1 MEPGEARGGQDL
13 LDRIEAF
20 LREDVLLDPGAE
32 LLPDTPLAR
41 GLIDSM
47 GLLVLIAFVE
57 EEFDV
62 ELDPADIT
70 LVNFATIAD
79 IARLVEAR
87 GGRHG

>member
-1 MEPGEARGGQDL
+1 MQPQDAKAGDGL
-13 LDRIEAF
+13 FDRIEAF
-20 LREDVLLDPGAE
+20 LREDVLLDPQAD
-32 LLPDTPLAR
+32 LLPDTPLAQ

-70 LVNFATIAD
+70 LANFATIAD

-87 GGRHG
+87 GARDR